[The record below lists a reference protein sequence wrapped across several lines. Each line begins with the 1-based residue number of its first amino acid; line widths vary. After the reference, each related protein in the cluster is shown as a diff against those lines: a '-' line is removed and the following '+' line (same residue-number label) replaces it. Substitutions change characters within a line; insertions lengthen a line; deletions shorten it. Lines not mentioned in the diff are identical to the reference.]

1 MMKNFLNKKT
11 LLVLGSIIVAYAIL
25 FGLTTSGIITS
36 YYTGIIILTLIN
48 IILAVSLNL
57 IVGFTGQ
64 LCLGHAGF
72 MGIGAYVSAMLTK
85 EANVPFFIA
94 ILIGAII
101 ASIFA
106 ALIGYPT
113 LRLKGDYFAITTL
126 AFCEII
132 RVIIMNIDAIGGATG
147 LKSIPKKTNFTI
159 AFIFAVLTVVIIYN
173 ILHSSQGRSMI
184 SVREDEIAAE
194 AMGVNTFKY
203 KMMAFVIGAFFAG
216 LAGALYA
223 HYMGYIQPTTF
234 NYVKSI
240 DYLTYVVFGG
250 MGSLSGSIIATG
262 ILTFLPEV
270 LRSFADYR
278 MIIYPLA
285 LIALMIF
292 RPEGLLGDKE
302 LSLKVFKKSSKAL
315 DKNNKE
321 KKEA

>member
-1 MMKNFLNKKT
+1 MKKFFNKKT
-11 LLVLGSIIVAYAIL
+11 LLILVSVILAYGIL
-25 FGLTTSGIITS
+25 FGLTTSGIVKS

-72 MGIGAYVSAMLTK
+72 MAIGAYVSAMLTK
-85 EANVPFFIA
+85 EANFPFFIA
-94 ILIGAII
+94 LLIGAII
-101 ASIFA
+101 AAIFA

-132 RVIIMNIDAIGGATG
+132 RVVIMNIDAVGGATG

-159 AFIFAVLTVVIIYN
+159 AFIFAVLTVLIIYN
-173 ILHSSQGRSMI
+173 ILHSSQGRAMI
-184 SVREDEIAAE
+184 AVRENEIAAE

-203 KMMAFVIGAFFAG
+203 KMMAFIIGAFFAG
-216 LAGALYA
+216 LAGSLYA
-223 HYMGYIQPTTF
+223 HYMGYIQPSTF
-234 NYVKSI
+234 NFVKSI

-262 ILTFLPEV
+262 VLTFLPEL
-270 LRSFADYR
+270 LRSFAEYR

-285 LIALMIF
+285 LIILMIF
-292 RPEGLLGDKE
+292 RPQGLLGDKE
-302 LSLKVFKKSSKAL
+302 LSLKIFKKSSKIL
-315 DKNNKE
+315 EKSDKG
-321 KKEA
+321 KEA